1 MNNPLPEK
9 TRNSLDGFC
18 DQLEQSLGAKFVS
31 GVLYGKLA
39 REINKTE
46 DMSINFM
53 VVLEGIS
60 AAILDAVG
68 DALRKSKVQIELLT
82 LSEEDLRSSTDVFP
96 IKFLDIKRTHVIY
109 RGKDV
114 MSDLEIPRDNLRLRC
129 EQEIKNLMLR
139 LRLNYVSR
147 KQNSK
152 SIASLLNRIYLSL
165 IRNLGVLV
173 ELKSGDVL
181 VTNSDIIKGVG
192 KLGIDIMALHDVEKL
207 RQDNFSHDLEDR
219 KRLLEKVMQ
228 CVRDAAAM
236 ADKL

>member
-9 TRNSLDGFC
+9 TRNSLNGFC
-18 DQLEQSLGAKFVS
+18 DQLEQSLGDKFVS

-53 VVLEGIS
+53 VVLEKIS

-129 EQEIKNLMLR
+129 EQEIKNLTI
-139 LRLNYVSR
+139 V
-147 KQNSK
+147 
-152 SIASLLNRIYLSL
+152 
-165 IRNLGVLV
+165 
-173 ELKSGDVL
+173 
-181 VTNSDIIKGVG
+181 
-192 KLGIDIMALHDVEKL
+192 
-207 RQDNFSHDLEDR
+207 
-219 KRLLEKVMQ
+219 
-228 CVRDAAAM
+228 
-236 ADKL
+236 

>member
-53 VVLEGIS
+53 VVLEEIS
-60 AAILDAVG
+60 TAILDAVG

-96 IKFLDIKRTHVIY
+96 IKFLDICFFVIKIFE
-109 RGKDV
+109 R
-114 MSDLEIPRDNLRLRC
+114 
-129 EQEIKNLMLR
+129 
-139 LRLNYVSR
+139 
-147 KQNSK
+147 
-152 SIASLLNRIYLSL
+152 
-165 IRNLGVLV
+165 
-173 ELKSGDVL
+173 
-181 VTNSDIIKGVG
+181 
-192 KLGIDIMALHDVEKL
+192 
-207 RQDNFSHDLEDR
+207 
-219 KRLLEKVMQ
+219 
-228 CVRDAAAM
+228 
-236 ADKL
+236 